1 MGKKIMAETVAE
13 TIRKIT
19 KKHIDNGK
27 GFVIGQCLTAVG
39 WVQNTIP
46 KQTKGI
52 IELPMTDTAGMGT
65 AVGASIVGSRPIIV
79 LRFQS
84 FLWLNSSPL
93 VMHAAKAKEIFGYGA
108 PVFVRAIASEANY
121 GQGPL
126 HGNNYHSPFIHMPG
140 LKVCAPLTPQEYKKI
155 WSKYLKDDSPYLVS
169 EHRNS
174 YKSSREFRNKY
185 NKKAKVTIFAI
196 SAARFNALKALE
208 ILEKKKIFCN
218 LINIIWLSPFKISKR
233 EIEALEQT
241 KRGLVIDS
249 SYTDCGITTTI
260 AYKLMQLTKAKVVA
274 LGLENRSSGSS
285 KKTENGTPSAKKI
298 AKTIEKLINS

>member
-1 MGKKIMAETVAE
+1 MAKTVAE
-13 TIRKIT
+13 TIRQIT
-19 KKHIDNGK
+19 KKHLDSGK

-46 KQTKGI
+46 KQKKGI

-108 PVFVRAIASEANY
+108 PVFVRAIASEANQ

-140 LKVCAPLTPQEYKKI
+140 LKVCAPITPNEYKIVWK
-155 WSKYLKDDSPYLVS
+155 KYIKDKDPYLVS
-169 EHRNS
+169 EHRSS
-174 YKSSREFRNKY
+174 YKSELEIKNIY
-185 NKKAKVTIFAI
+185 ENKAKITIFAI
-196 SAARFNALKALE
+196 SSARFTALDAIKL
-208 ILEKKKIFCN
+208 LKKDNIKCN
-218 LINIIWLSPFKISKR
+218 LINVLWLSPFKLSKKDYNFLKKSKKG
-233 EIEALEQT
+233 I
-241 KRGLVIDS
+241 VIDAS
-249 SYTDCGITTTI
+249 FTDCGITSTI
-260 AYKLMQLTKAKVVA
+260 AYKLMQKTKISVTA
-274 LGLENRSSGSS
+274 LGLENRSSGTS
-285 KKTENGTPSAKKI
+285 KKLKMAHLQLIKFT
-298 AKTIEKLINS
+298 KL

>member
-1 MGKKIMAETVAE
+1 MAKTVAE

-19 KKHIDNGK
+19 KRHLDTGK

-46 KQTKGI
+46 KQKKGI
-52 IELPMTDTAGMGT
+52 VELPMTDTAGMGT

-121 GQGPL
+121 GQGPV

-140 LKVCAPLTPQEYKKI
+140 LNVCAPMTPKEYSNI
-155 WSKYLKDDSPYLVS
+155 WSQYMKDSSPYLVS
-169 EHRNS
+169 EHRSS
-174 YKSSREFRNKY
+174 YKSDKEFKNIY
-185 NKKAKVTIFAI
+185 NRDAKITIFAI
-196 SAARFNALKALE
+196 SSARLNALKALD
-208 ILEKKKIFCN
+208 ILKEKKIKFN
-218 LINIIWLSPFKISKR
+218 LIHVVWLSPFKISKKDV
-233 EIEALEQT
+233 EAL
-241 KRGLVIDS
+241 KKSKNGLVIDA
-249 SYTDCGITTTI
+249 SYTECGITSSI
-260 AYKLMQLTKAKVVA
+260 AYDLMQKTNAKVFA
-274 LGLENRSSGSS
+274 LGLDNRSSGASQQ
-285 KKTENGTPSAKKI
+285 TENGTPSPRKIANTIKKI
-298 AKTIEKLINS
+298 LKN

>member
-1 MGKKIMAETVAE
+1 MGKTVAE

-19 KKHIDNGK
+19 KKHIDSGK

-46 KQTKGI
+46 KQKKGI

-140 LKVCAPLTPQEYKKI
+140 LKVCAPMTSKEYLKIWNEYKR
-155 WSKYLKDDSPYLVS
+155 DNSPYLVS
-169 EHRNS
+169 EHRSS
-174 YKSSREFRNKY
+174 YKSDKELKNIY
-185 NKKAKVTIFAI
+185 NKDAKITIFAI
-196 SAARFNALKALE
+196 SSARYNALKTIKFLY
-208 ILEKKKIFCN
+208 KKNIKFN
-218 LINIIWLSPFKISKR
+218 LIHLVWLSPLKISKKD
-233 EIEALEQT
+233 IDALNRS
-241 KRGLVIDS
+241 KKGIVIDA
-249 SYTDCGITTTI
+249 SYTDCGITSTI
-260 AYKLMQLTKAKVVA
+260 AYKLMQKTNAKVIA
-274 LGLENRSSGSS
+274 LGLENRSSGASI
-285 KKTENGTPSAKKI
+285 KTENGTPSSIKI
-298 AKTIEKLINS
+298 LKTIEKFLKN